1 MTESTSVSPEPRE
14 QRAEAIFTRLDP
26 EPDAESRRA
35 HSRHGVDLD
44 VSIGSD
50 HNFYGGF
57 AENLSAGGI
66 FVATHMLKPVGEI
79 IEFTIHLPGCPTPVR
94 GHGEVRWIRDYNER
108 SNVPPGMGIKFVDL
122 EPGSIETIERFLRH
136 RDPMFFDDE

>member
-1 MTESTSVSPEPRE
+1 MNESTSVSPEPRE

-26 EPDAESRRA
+26 EPEPDGRRA
-35 HSRHGVDLD
+35 HPRHGVDLD

-79 IEFTIHLPGCPTPVR
+79 IEFTIHMPGIPEPVR
-94 GHGEVRWIRDYNER
+94 GRGEVRWIRDYNER